1 MPTETT
7 DLTHEILKRIQSDI
21 AGLRQEIRAN
31 QQNFVDVAR
40 VVQRMDAR
48 LSDVKA
54 DLETMFKMELIG
66 QLTHFETRFENVL
79 DTRFDA
85 ILNRLDQLGAK

>member
-1 MPTETT
+1 MT
-7 DLTHEILKRIQSDI
+7 DLTHEVLKRIQADI
-21 AGLRQEIRAN
+21 AGLRQEVRAN

-54 DLETMFKMELIG
+54 DLETMFKMELVG
-66 QLTHFETRFENVL
+66 QLTHFETRMESKL
-79 DTRFDA
+79 DD
-85 ILNRLDQLGAK
+85 IVSRLEGLGSR

>member
-1 MPTETT
+1 MATDTT
-7 DLTHEILKRIQSDI
+7 DATLEILKRIQ
-21 AGLRQEIRAN
+21 AELAALRQEIRAS

-40 VVQRMDAR
+40 TVQRMDAR

-66 QLTHFETRFENVL
+66 QLTHFETRIENM
-79 DTRFDA
+79 
-85 ILNRLDQLGAK
+85 LDQKLELSPLRGPEFR